1 MKSVTVGQL
10 RQNPTA
16 ALADVEAGAT
26 YRITRHDRE
35 VGRLVPP
42 GEEAV
47 VNPPKRSGGAR
58 TARLQRIEL
67 TSAATIDELLDEVR
81 GPW

>member
-26 YRITRHDRE
+26 YRITRHDRV

-42 GEEAV
+42 GDEAV
-47 VNPPKRSGGAR
+47 VIPPKRSSGAQ
-58 TARLQRIEL
+58 TARLPRIEL
-67 TSAATIDELLDEVR
+67 TTARTVDELLEDVR

>member
-26 YRITRHDRE
+26 FRITRHDKE

-42 GEEAV
+42 GEESAIV
-47 VNPPKRSGGAR
+47 PPKRTGGAR
-58 TARLQRIEL
+58 TARLQRVEL
-67 TSAATIDELLDEVR
+67 TTAATIDELLEDVR